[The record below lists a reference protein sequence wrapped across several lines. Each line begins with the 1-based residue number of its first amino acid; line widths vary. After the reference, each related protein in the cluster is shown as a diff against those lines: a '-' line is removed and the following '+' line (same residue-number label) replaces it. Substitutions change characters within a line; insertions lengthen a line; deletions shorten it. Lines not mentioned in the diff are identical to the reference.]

1 MKTTFYA
8 LLCLGFIS
16 LAPLGLAAPAKAAPK
31 LDTVL
36 EKIQSVWDKTKS
48 FKAPFKQN
56 VESKLMGSQEVTEG
70 LITVVKPDRFRW
82 ESKTDGTIQ
91 IIKKKQLTFVQ
102 PKAQRGRTVV
112 DIYADFAKKA
122 DARVL
127 DFLAGN
133 VQIKKLYKP
142 KLLDEKANFI
152 RLELTPLGKS
162 EETYIAEIDKK
173 SYLLHALTYETE
185 ETKTRLEFRDPTTNE
200 KVDDA
205 LFEYK
210 PSKEDIVNRTN

>member
-1 MKTTFYA
+1 MKRYSTCYIAFFSAILFCSSAY
-8 LLCLGFIS
+8 
-16 LAPLGLAAPAKAAPK
+16 PAVK
-31 LDTVL
+31 LETVL
-36 EKIQSVWDKTKS
+36 QEVQSVWDKTKT
-48 FKAPFKQN
+48 FTAPFKQS
-56 VESKLMGSQEVTEG
+56 VESKLMGNTERTEG
-70 LITVVKPDRFRW
+70 IILVVKPDRFRW

-91 IIKKKQLTFVQ
+91 IINKKLLTLVQ

-112 DIYADFAKKA
+112 DIYPNFAKKA

-142 KLLDEKANFI
+142 KLLDQKGNFV
-152 RLELTPLGKS
+152 RLELTPLGKK

-185 ETKTRLEFRDPTTNE
+185 ETKTRLEFHNPKVNQTIDE
-200 KVDDA
+200 K
-205 LFEYK
+205 LFEYT
-210 PSKEDIVNRTN
+210 PGKEDIVNRAY